1 MGEGEGQLREESRTS
16 PGSLPQTT
24 NWADDVLFSVQGKP
38 GRGKAVWCGGR
49 GGQENR
55 ESPLQRASGEMPLGR
70 VSADVR
76 WQSGAQRRGE
86 GGRSNHVASQVSQG
100 EGE

>member
-1 MGEGEGQLREESRTS
+1 MKVRGPLREESRTS

-24 NWADDVLFSVQGKP
+24 NWADDVLFSMQGKP
-38 GRGKAVWCGGR
+38 GRGEGVQYGGS

-55 ESPLQRASGEMPLGR
+55 ESPLQQASGEMPSGR
-70 VSADVR
+70 VSAAVR

-86 GGRSNHVASQVSQG
+86 GGRSNHVVSQVSQG
-100 EGE
+100 ECE